1 MKGTQIK
8 LPKEGETMEFKNYKN
23 KFIHPFVIYADF
35 ESTLKT
41 LKQET
46 KQTKQQEYSNT

>member
-1 MKGTQIK
+1 
-8 LPKEGETMEFKNYKN
+8 MEFKKYKN

-35 ESTLKT
+35 ESALNT

-46 KQTKQQEYSNT
+46 KQIKQQEYSNT